1 MLKLC
6 KENREKVN
14 SLKKLIIYLVSRLIK
29 LIPKINQLKQK
40 IKTYLADFG
49 LLYAAAIWGSTFFIV
64 KESLDSIDPVVMVG
78 YRFSIAAFVLAVFLL
93 FKKKSLFAYY
103 KEGFVLGF
111 LLWSLYIPQTIGLAY
126 TSASNSGFIT
136 GLFIVFVPLFTF
148 LFKKELPSL
157 LKNIAI
163 LLSLIGLWFL
173 TGGLKEA
180 NFGDLITL
188 ITAIAYAA
196 HLFTAD
202 LFVKKEI
209 DPIILSFQQFFWV
222 GILSFITALVFDLP
236 LEILTTKVIWV
247 VLFLAFLPTLMA
259 FVIQL
264 FAQKFTSPIKVSLI
278 FALEPVFAAI
288 FAWTLGGETFIP
300 QNAFGGLL
308 IFLGMILSEI
318 PSEKFSFNS
327 KN

>member
-1 MLKLC
+1 MKPNL
-6 KENREKVN
+6 
-14 SLKKLIIYLVSRLIK
+14 
-29 LIPKINQLKQK
+29 
-40 IKTYLADFG
+40 KTYLADLG

-64 KESLDSIDPVVMVG
+64 KESLNSIDPVVMVG
-78 YRFSIAAFVLAVFLL
+78 YRFSIAALILAIFLK
-93 FKKKSLFAYY
+93 FKKKELFTNF
-103 KEGFVLGF
+103 KEGFILGF
-111 LLWSLYIPQTIGLAY
+111 LLWSLYIPQTIGLGY

-148 LFKKELPSL
+148 LFHKKLPSL

-163 LLSLIGLWFL
+163 MFSLIGLWFL
-173 TGGLKEA
+173 TGGLKDA

-188 ITAIAYAA
+188 ITAVFYAA

-209 DPIILSFQQFFWV
+209 DPIVLSFQQFFWV
-222 GILSFITALVFDLP
+222 GILSLFTALTFDLP
-236 LEILTTKVIWV
+236 FEILTSKVVWII
-247 VLFLAFLPTLMA
+247 LFLAFLPTLMA

-264 FAQKFTSPIKVSLI
+264 IAQKFTSPIKVSLI

-288 FAWTLGGETFIP
+288 FAWTLGGETFVL

-308 IFLGMILSEI
+308 IFLGMILSEV
-318 PSEKFSFNS
+318 PSEKFRFNS
-327 KN
+327 KK

>member
-1 MLKLC
+1 M
-6 KENREKVN
+6 
-14 SLKKLIIYLVSRLIK
+14 
-29 LIPKINQLKQK
+29 KQNF
-40 IKTYLADFG
+40 KTFLTDFG

-64 KESLDSIDPVVMVG
+64 KESLYSINPVAMVG
-78 YRFSIAAFVLAVFLL
+78 YRFSIAAFILAIFLK
-93 FKKKSLFAYY
+93 FKKRALFTNL
-103 KEGFVLGF
+103 KEGFILGF
-111 LLWSLYIPQTIGLAY
+111 LLWALYIPQTIGLSY

-136 GLFIVFVPLFTF
+136 GLFIIFVPLFTF
-148 LFKKELPSL
+148 LFKKEFPSL

-173 TGGLKEA
+173 TGGLEEA

-188 ITAIAYAA
+188 ITAVFYAA

-202 LFVKKEI
+202 LFVKKDI
-209 DPIILSFQQFFWV
+209 DPIVLSFQQFFWV
-222 GILSFITALVFDLP
+222 GILSFLTILVFDLSF
-236 LEILTTKVIWV
+236 EILSTKVVWI
-247 VLFLAFLPTLMA
+247 VLFLAFLPTLSA

-288 FAWTLGGETFIP
+288 FAWTLGGETFAGK
-300 QNAFGGLL
+300 NAFGGLL

-318 PSEKFSFNS
+318 SFEKFRIDS
-327 KN
+327 KK

>member
-1 MLKLC
+1 M
-6 KENREKVN
+6 
-14 SLKKLIIYLVSRLIK
+14 
-29 LIPKINQLKQK
+29 KQK
-40 IKTYLADFG
+40 TKTYLADFG

-78 YRFSIAAFVLAVFLL
+78 YRFSIAALVLAIFLK
-93 FKKKSLFAYY
+93 FKKKALFTNF
-103 KEGFVLGF
+103 KEGLILGF
-111 LLWSLYIPQTIGLAY
+111 LLWSLYIPQTIGLGY

-148 LFKKELPSL
+148 LFQKKLPSF
-157 LKNIAI
+157 LKNVAI

-173 TGGLKEA
+173 TGGLKDA

-188 ITAIAYAA
+188 ITAVFYAA

-209 DPIILSFQQFFWV
+209 DPIVLSFQQFFWV
-222 GILSFITALVFDLP
+222 GIFSFITSLAFDLP
-236 LEILTTKVIWV
+236 FEILTTKVVWI

-264 FAQKFTSPIKVSLI
+264 VAQKFTSPIKVSLI

-288 FAWTLGGETFIP
+288 FAWTLGGETFVL

-308 IFLGMILSEI
+308 IFIGMILSEI
-318 PSEKFSFNS
+318 PSEKIRINS
-327 KN
+327 KK